1 MLKNFMLTKSSP
13 LKNKG
18 ISIENSK
25 GKDLFG
31 NRSGERIT
39 IGAHEY

>member
-1 MLKNFMLTKSSP
+1 MLTKSSP

>member
-18 ISIENSK
+18 ISIENDK

-31 NRSGERIT
+31 NKSGELIT
-39 IGAHEY
+39 IEAHKY